1 MMKIDR
7 YIISSILRT
16 TFVTVMLI
24 LFVLILF
31 DVFSN
36 VDRYMSSD
44 VSYANIALL
53 ALYFAPQAVVLGLGP
68 SLLFSTTYFLS
79 MLHANNELIVLF
91 NAGFSFRRIVIPCI
105 ALGIMLSGF
114 LFLFNEQIAIP
125 YAKEKMLLTNEVFN
139 IRTSF
144 DNRNITLRSEQNRYV
159 IHAGRYYEKDDRIT
173 SVVVVMVD
181 QQGRLSARIDAA
193 SGSYNGDYWVLQ
205 NATRYLLDVDG
216 NVVDASKENE
226 YHNVRLSL
234 EPGLFRNLSAD
245 IKTMELTSAVQY
257 LSRLKA
263 IDSKQYAIF
272 ASDFYNR
279 LLGSLTPL
287 VLIVI
292 SCSTIFNWKKNVL
305 IFSIIAS
312 LSIAIVFYV
321 LQMLSLILAKQ
332 SVIPPVM
339 GTLIPMLLLL
349 VFSFVSILYKRK

>member
-7 YIISSILRT
+7 YIISSIVKT
-16 TFVTVMLI
+16 TVVTVLLI

-36 VDRYMSSD
+36 VERYMSSD
-44 VSYANIALL
+44 VSYLNIALL

-79 MLHANNELIVLF
+79 SLHANNELIVLF
-91 NAGFSFRRIVIPCI
+91 NAGFSFKRIVIPCI
-105 ALGIMLSGF
+105 FLGILLSGF
-114 LFLFNEQIAIP
+114 LFIFNEQIAIP
-125 YAKEKMLLTNEVFN
+125 YAREKMLLTNEVFN
-139 IRTSF
+139 IRTSY
-144 DNRNITLRSEQNRYV
+144 DNRNITLRSADGGYV
-159 IHAGRYYEKDDRIT
+159 LHAGRYYEKDDRIT
-173 SVVVVMVD
+173 SVVVVMMD
-181 QQGRLSARIDAA
+181 SKGRLSARIDAT
-193 SGSYNGDYWVLQ
+193 SGTYNGSYWVLQ
-205 NATRYLLDVDG
+205 NATRYLLDIDG
-216 NVVDASKENE
+216 NVMDASKEKE
-226 YHNVRLSL
+226 YHNERLSL

-245 IKTMELTSAVQY
+245 IKTMELNSAFQY

-263 IDSKQYAIF
+263 IDSNQYAVF

-287 VLIVI
+287 ILIVI

-312 LSIAIVFYV
+312 LCIAIIFYV

-332 SVIPPVM
+332 SVIPPAM
-339 GTLIPMLLLL
+339 GTAIPMLVLLS
-349 VFSFVSILYKRK
+349 FSFVAILYKRK